1 MALTNTAAVVKATA
15 TASQTVFDISDIT
28 FYATTDIIVYAN
40 GSVVASGYTVDVD
53 NQTVTFDTGRT
64 AGDLM
69 VFQRV
74 LPRTQEKTYT
84 VQGKFPAASH
94 ENALDR
100 GIALIQE
107 VEEELDRTIQIPVTN
122 TATSWDGSI
131 PDPGLTANKG
141 KVLRIKT
148 DGTGIETLTVDT
160 SDTLNVLITEG
171 DLVNGGASGVAQ
183 RLAKGSTGSLLYG
196 KDSVIGDMAWSTA
209 IGTNQVPYF
218 DGTDITPQYVP
229 DNALANS
236 TVPYNFGFTAT
247 LSTNDLV
254 ITLTSAD
261 GSTPS
266 ATNPVWFPFRSATA
280 NSGIMTW
287 DKMTA
292 TETLTLPST
301 GTLGATASQQIR
313 AYVYAMR
320 NGSNDIE
327 LCIARQALWSG
338 DTLQSTTA
346 IGTGSDS
353 DSILY
358 STTARTD
365 KPIMLVGV
373 IEITSTSTPGQW
385 TTVDN
390 VAVWKPGMR
399 KTGDIVQKIT
409 TFNGTD
415 AASTTTAIPFD
426 TSVPTSSEGA
436 EATGLTQTIVPTS
449 AINRIEMEA
458 QTLLSN
464 TTSDWT
470 HLALFAN
477 SSSSASR
484 VVTHTIGTSS
494 WGHTYRVFHSQIAGG
509 TSSQTWTIRYGSVSG
524 TCYFNRQVIVN
535 PPFGAATQAYS
546 IIQEVYV

>member
-40 GSVVASGYTVDVD
+40 GSLVASGYTVDVD

-94 ENALDR
+94 ENGLDR
-100 GIALIQE
+100 GVALIQE

-141 KVLRIKT
+141 RVLRIKT

-160 SDTLNVLITEG
+160 SDTLNVLTTEG
-171 DLVNGGASGVAQ
+171 DLINGGTNGVAQ

-196 KDSVIGDMAWSTA
+196 KDSVTGDLAWSTA

-236 TVPYNFGFTAT
+236 TVPFNFGFTAT

-280 NSGIMTW
+280 ISGVLTW

-301 GTLGATASQQIR
+301 GTLNATASEQIR
-313 AYVYAMR
+313 AYIYAMR
-320 NGSNDIE
+320 NGSDDIE

-346 IGTGSDS
+346 IGTGSD
-353 DSILY
+353 DNATLY

-390 VAVWKPGMR
+390 VAVWKPGMK
-399 KTGDIVQKIT
+399 KTGDIVQRIYLEHKDNVSTTSTIPSDDTAPQSTEGAVAVTLSSIT
-409 TFNGTD
+409 PTSGINTIGFDSIGRGTNSGINYFMMALFKDSETD
-415 AASTTTAIPFD
+415 AIAWDGFI
-426 TSVPTSSEGA
+426 TSGANFPVTVHMHYEFVPGS
-436 EATGLTQTIVPTS
+436 TS
-449 AINRIEMEA
+449 AIEFKPR
-458 QTLLSN
+458 
-464 TTSDWT
+464 
-470 HLALFAN
+470 F
-477 SSSSASR
+477 
-484 VVTHTIGTSS
+484 
-494 WGHTYRVFHSQIAGG
+494 
-509 TSSQTWTIRYGSVSG
+509 GSPSG
-524 TCYFNRQVIVN
+524 TAYYNYN
-535 PPFGAATQAYS
+535 GGALSDQGDTWYS
-546 IIQEVYV
+546 SYCIQEVYV